1 MYMYVLAYSTY
12 IAHLDM
18 VHVLIS
24 EYTYRAISAQ
34 IQKLLLTKS
43 TSDRGNSHE
52 HSAVST
58 SALRNYSVSM
68 FVCTYVCMYI
78 IF

>member
-18 VHVLIS
+18 AHMYVHV
-24 EYTYRAISAQ
+24 EYAYMAISAQ

-52 HSAVST
+52 HTAVST
-58 SALRNYSVSM
+58 STLRNYSVSM
-68 FVCTYVCMYI
+68 YVRMYVCT
-78 IF
+78 